1 MAMRACSYLVT
12 IGLALQ
18 QQRTTEYLEH
28 PRIGRHALKKVA
40 SKQFSFNCLCERE
53 NRLMQGWL
61 IFTGRLWGNSRA
73 AA

>member
-28 PRIGRHALKKVA
+28 RGSLGLRLRKSVA
-40 SKQFSFNCLCERE
+40 SNSLSTALCERE
-53 NRLMQGWL
+53 NRLMQG
-61 IFTGRLWGNSRA
+61 
-73 AA
+73 